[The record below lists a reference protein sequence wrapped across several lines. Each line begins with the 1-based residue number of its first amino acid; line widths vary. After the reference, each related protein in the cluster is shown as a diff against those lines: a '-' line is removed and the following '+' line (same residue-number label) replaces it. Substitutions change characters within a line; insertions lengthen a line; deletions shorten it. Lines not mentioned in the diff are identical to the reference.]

1 MTELE
6 LLGARRLR
14 ALVSAYDIHPSK
26 ALGQNFVIDPNTI
39 RKMVAVAS
47 PAPDD
52 SVLEIGAGL
61 GSLTIELARVAQ
73 RVTALEVD
81 ATVAAALRTVVAPA
95 ENVDVVE
102 GDALALDLGSFGASA
117 VVANLPYNIA
127 SSIVLRVLEAAPQ
140 IARLTVMT
148 QREVGERLAS
158 PPGSK
163 TYGATSVFVAYWGK
177 ARVAAT
183 VSRRAFYPEP
193 NVDSVI
199 VVIDRR
205 SPSADVDQG
214 ALFSIVRAAFGQ
226 RRKVLRNSLAE
237 LTGAGDAAA
246 SLLTRA
252 GIDPR
257 ARAEQLGLDDFIA
270 VARAFG
276 PAAAEERHDPAL

>member
-14 ALVSAYDIHPSK
+14 ALVSAHDIHPSK

-39 RKMVAVAS
+39 RKVVAVAS

-52 SVLEIGAGL
+52 SILEIGAGL
-61 GSLTIELARVAQ
+61 GSLTIELARVAR

-81 ATVAAALRTVVAPA
+81 AKVAAALRTVVAPA

-102 GDALALDLGSFGASA
+102 GDALTLDLGSFGASA
-117 VVANLPYNIA
+117 LVANLPYNIA
-127 SSIVLRVLEAAPQ
+127 SSIVLRVLETAPE
-140 IARLTVMT
+140 ITRLTVMT
-148 QREVGERLAS
+148 QREVGERLAA

-163 TYGATSVFVAYWGK
+163 IYGATSVLVAYWGQ
-177 ARVAAT
+177 ARVATT

-193 NVDSVI
+193 NVDSV
-199 VVIDRR
+199 VVVVDRR
-205 SPSADVDQG
+205 SAPAGVDRD

-226 RRKVLRNSLAE
+226 RRKTLRNSLAE

-246 SLLTRA
+246 SLLARA
-252 GIDPR
+252 EIDPR
-257 ARAEQLGLDDFIA
+257 ARAEQLGLDDFVA

-276 PAAAEERHDPAL
+276 AGPAEAPRDSAL